1 MGFVGRGEL
10 DAGGEFDVG
19 GGEPGEFVAEGPTVT
34 KGGGREAG
42 FREGFE
48 ELDERVTGG
57 AEGGGVRVVGAIG
70 TGASVGEGV
79 WNISHGRGRS
89 SRWWGLQVE

>member
-1 MGFVGRGEL
+1 
-10 DAGGEFDVG
+10 
-19 GGEPGEFVAEGPTVT
+19 
-34 KGGGREAG
+34 
-42 FREGFE
+42 
-48 ELDERVTGG
+48 
-57 AEGGGVRVVGAIG
+57 VVGAIG